1 MNPSMHE
8 DNALI
13 DILREKIR
21 TSGKIP
27 FADSMATALYHPAYG
42 YYSSERVKIGKRGD
56 YYTSPL
62 VHPVFAEI
70 LCKQIEEMWRI
81 AGGDDFFVIEMGAG
95 DGSLCHDLLMHAREQ
110 YPSFYKVLKYIILEE
125 SPSMRELQRKRF
137 YPPPLT
143 GGGKGEGA
151 KEGKGGRKEIPA
163 NKVLWVDYSDP
174 LFKEGVTGSFLSN
187 ELVDA
192 FPVHLVEKR
201 GGELKEVFVSLK
213 DDAFTEVMDLP
224 STPQIG
230 EYFHRL
236 GIELEEGQRAEVNLK
251 AIEWIRWVAKGLKKG
266 FVITIDYGY
275 PAEELYAP
283 DRKTGTLLCYH
294 RHRVV
299 EDPFINIGEQDIT
312 THVDFT
318 TLIKVGEEEGLQVA
332 GFTDQ
337 THFLFGLGILERI
350 AAIGRSASTEAEALQ
365 ERLLIKNLIMP
376 GRMGSVFKILIQYKG
391 LAERP
396 ELSGLKP
403 L

>member
-1 MNPSMHE
+1 MH
-8 DNALI
+8 DDHALI

-21 TSGKIP
+21 ASGKIP
-27 FADSMATALYHPAYG
+27 FADFMATALYHPAYG

-62 VHPVFAEI
+62 VHSVFAEI

-81 AGGDDFFVIEMGAG
+81 AGGNDFAVIEMGAG
-95 DGSLCHDLLMHAREQ
+95 DGSLCHDLLMHAREH
-110 YPSFYKVLKYIILEE
+110 YPSFYRVLKYIILEE
-125 SPSMRELQRKRF
+125 SPSMRDLQRKRF
-137 YPPPLT
+137 YPPPLM
-143 GGGKGEGA
+143 GGG
-151 KEGKGGRKEIPA
+151 EGKSGREGEDAREEFPA

-174 LFKEGVTGSFLSN
+174 LLKKGVTGCFLSN

-213 DDAFTEVMDLP
+213 DDAFTEVMNVP
-224 STPQIG
+224 STPEIG

-251 AIEWIRWVAKGLKKG
+251 AIEWMRWVAKSMKKG

-299 EDPFINIGEQDIT
+299 ENPFINIGEQDIT
-312 THVDFT
+312 AHVDFT
-318 TLIKVGEEEGLQVA
+318 TLMKVGEEEGLQVA

-337 THFLFGLGILERI
+337 TRFLFGLGIGERI
-350 AAIGRSASTEAEALQ
+350 EAIGRSASTESEALQ
-365 ERLLIKNLIMP
+365 ERFLIKNLIMP
-376 GRMGSVFKILIQYKG
+376 GRMGNVFKILIQYKG
-391 LAERP
+391 IEERP
-396 ELSGLKP
+396 ELSGLRP